1 MLLKI
6 NRALRRFKK
15 NSDGVAAIEF
25 GLGASILLMMLMGI
39 IEVGMMLLVNALVDG
54 GLRQASRYGIT
65 GYETGEASRMDEII
79 KIVSDNTLGFIDLS
93 AANLEVLVY
102 PSFSDIGN
110 GEAFVD
116 GNSNGTY
123 DEGET
128 FTDDNGN
135 GTRDSDVGVAG
146 AGGSGEVVVYRL
158 TYDWT
163 FFTPMISHFLPDGKD
178 KVTFESSVAVR
189 NEPWEKVM

>member
-39 IEVGMMLLVNALVDG
+39 IEVGMMLLVNSLVDG

-79 KIVSDNTLGFIDLS
+79 RIVSDNTLGFVDLT

-163 FFTPMISHFLPDGKD
+163 FFTPMASYFLPDGMNKM
-178 KVTFESSVAVR
+178 TFESSVAVR

>member
-39 IEVGMMLLVNALVDG
+39 IEVGMMLLVNSLVDG

-79 KIVSDNTLGFIDLS
+79 RIVSDNTLGFVDLT
-93 AANLEVLVY
+93 AANLEILVY

-116 GNSNGTY
+116 GDSNGAY

-135 GTRDSDVGVAG
+135 GVRDSDVGVAG
-146 AGGSGEVVVYRL
+146 AGGSGDVVVYKL

-163 FFTPMISHFLPDGKD
+163 FFTPMASYFLPDGMD
-178 KVTFESSVAVR
+178 KMTFESSVAVR